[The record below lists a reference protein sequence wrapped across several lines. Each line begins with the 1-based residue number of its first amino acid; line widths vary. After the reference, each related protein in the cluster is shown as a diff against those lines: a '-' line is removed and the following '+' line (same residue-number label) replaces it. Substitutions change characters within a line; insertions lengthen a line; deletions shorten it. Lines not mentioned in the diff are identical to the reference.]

1 METSGA
7 PGSLVQLIAGSPRP
21 RENPRREGSPETAM
35 SGGRGSAGYDRHIT
49 VFSPEGRLFQ
59 VGAHPEAVA
68 LLSPSMM
75 VRLLHRVRLQGYPQR
90 GPDLRWGARRG

>member
-7 PGSLVQLIAGSPRP
+7 PGSLEQLLVGALGRA
-21 RENPRREGSPETAM
+21 RTLAARVLQTAM